1 MLWRSIILPPYVPN
15 PYYLKFSAISTVF
28 WVTSWVTLIMKDGQ
42 TLLKENSIMLFFLFR
57 YLICFRI
64 LYKWT
69 DDVILQHQGKI
80 STTFFTFFIRK
91 ILVKYLWTTTADPYR
106 EIHDIYKIYVALR
119 SCSLSA
125 GNLCSDTNGSWFES
139 DRLVCAEVRSLQ

>member
-1 MLWRSIILPPYVPN
+1 MKIHHPATLCSQSL
-15 PYYLKFSAISTVF
+15 LLEVF
-28 WVTSWVTLIMKDGQ
+28 RYFYSVLGHIVGDTDNEGWSNTTKGKLY
-42 TLLKENSIMLFFLFR
+42 NAFFLFR